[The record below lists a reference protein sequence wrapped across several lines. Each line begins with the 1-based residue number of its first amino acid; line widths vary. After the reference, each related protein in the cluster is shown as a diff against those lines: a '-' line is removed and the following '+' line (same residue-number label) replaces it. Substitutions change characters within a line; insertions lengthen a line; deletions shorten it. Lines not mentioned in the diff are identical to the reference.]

1 MVFEGKTRGTV
12 QMFEAA
18 GEQSGE
24 EVNGIFLY
32 LTQGQFRRGKLEM
45 INIRSHLFALLVE
58 VT

>member
-1 MVFEGKTRGTV
+1 
-12 QMFEAA
+12 MFEAA